1 MLEKWLS
8 KPLNLK
14 SWCLRGLR
22 PLDPYQGY
30 ALHPPEFLAAPLD
43 HQHNF
48 EYPALPTPNQKFR
61 IPP

>member
-43 HQHNF
+43 TSTTLNIRPSH
-48 EYPALPTPNQKFR
+48 PNQKFR